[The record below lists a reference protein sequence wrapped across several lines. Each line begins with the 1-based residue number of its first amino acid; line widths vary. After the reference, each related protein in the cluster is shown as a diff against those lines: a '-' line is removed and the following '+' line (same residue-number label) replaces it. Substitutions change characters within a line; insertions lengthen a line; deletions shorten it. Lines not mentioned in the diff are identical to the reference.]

1 MRTIRDIDVTVQAL
15 RQPDGASECRPDPPF
30 KLFPH
35 NRFSKTL
42 AHPHKPPRHGTSDAF
57 YVLREGQRRRGN
69 PARFFE
75 GKLEVRAAD
84 DGELSEEAKARAKP
98 PPSSPFGHKGS

>member
-1 MRTIRDIDVTVQAL
+1 M
-15 RQPDGASECRPDPPF
+15 
-30 KLFPH
+30 
-35 NRFSKTL
+35 
-42 AHPHKPPRHGTSDAF
+42 PPRHGTSDAF

-69 PARFFE
+69 LAGLFE
-75 GKLEVRAAD
+75 EKLEVRAAD